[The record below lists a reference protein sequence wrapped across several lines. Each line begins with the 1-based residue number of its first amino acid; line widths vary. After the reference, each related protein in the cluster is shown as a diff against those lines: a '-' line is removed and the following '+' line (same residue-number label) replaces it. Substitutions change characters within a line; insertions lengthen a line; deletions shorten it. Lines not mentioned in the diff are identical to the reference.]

1 MFLSELTG
9 HIVWIQQA
17 AACFLTNRNSVASK
31 NHILSQ
37 GSQGTKDHSEGL
49 KTYFHTKNQLE
60 TFGNHILL
68 TRFHMLSNLQVAVG
82 KSDTLMIPHWGNNVR
97 KTDSTERTWS
107 RKLSGHYFQLRN
119 QAVSRC
125 NEQWLTQDSLLNL
138 GSSLGRVLNLLAQ
151 KRYMFSYEDIAFSVA
166 PASTS
171 SHSSGPSPHCVA
183 LAQNLIQTYSRCAK
197 SMFLACMQYNNINMY
212 ICIYIYNYIYIY
224 IKMHQNATSTKYWS
238 RNVTFWQLSIVKRGA
253 W

>member
-1 MFLSELTG
+1 MCHLISSYLLFSYMFLSELTG

-17 AACFLTNRNSVASK
+17 AACFLTNRNSVAST

-37 GSQGTKDHSEGL
+37 GSQGMHKGSQSEGL
-49 KTYFHTKNQLE
+49 KTYFHPKNLLE

-119 QAVSRC
+119 QAVHFKMQRAMTHPGFT
-125 NEQWLTQDSLLNL
+125 TQF
-138 GSSLGRVLNLLAQ
+138 GV
-151 KRYMFSYEDIAFSVA
+151 F
-166 PASTS
+166 
-171 SHSSGPSPHCVA
+171 SGPSSKSTRAKAIHVQLWRHCV
-183 LAQNLIQTYSRCAK
+183 QRCSSIDLFPLVWSLTTLRGFGAE
-197 SMFLACMQYNNINMY
+197 SHSNIF
-212 ICIYIYNYIYIY
+212 
-224 IKMHQNATSTKYWS
+224 KM
-238 RNVTFWQLSIVKRGA
+238 R
-253 W
+253 